1 MESLNARPRRHKE
14 PCATTFL
21 TSWPQCRSIKRRTKQ
36 RSRKLAATVVV
47 SFGQISVADVKSIF
61 AAPRHPR
68 TRKGKVGPKCWNCGG
83 GPRMDHHQGWR
94 EGVVG
99 LRDARHSL
107 YCRTISG
114 LVEPEDHG
122 QTELTRY

>member
-1 MESLNARPRRHKE
+1 MPFHQTEDKAKK
-14 PCATTFL
+14 
-21 TSWPQCRSIKRRTKQ
+21 PQIGCDGRCVVRTNQRCGRQINICSSSPPPHTERQSRAKVLELRWRTKDGPPPRVAR
-36 RSRKLAATVVV
+36 RS
-47 SFGQISVADVKSIF
+47 S
-61 AAPRHPR
+61 
-68 TRKGKVGPKCWNCGG
+68 
-83 GPRMDHHQGWR
+83 
-94 EGVVG
+94 G